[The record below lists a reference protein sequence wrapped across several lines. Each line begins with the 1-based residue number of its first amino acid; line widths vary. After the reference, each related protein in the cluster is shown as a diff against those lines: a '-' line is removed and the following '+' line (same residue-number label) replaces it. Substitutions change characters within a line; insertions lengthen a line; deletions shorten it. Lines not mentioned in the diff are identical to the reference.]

1 MSIMSNSFLSSK
13 ETHNEIDSICIG
25 SGRFLRSVLIPALNG
40 AGFKPA
46 IFQTRGKTFLEY
58 CRDHNANNNNK
69 GLLSYE
75 VDTAEYDG
83 TIKTENIKCYAVG
96 TLGSKEGKDAVMDLL
111 NEMKE

>member
-1 MSIMSNSFLSSK
+1 MSNNSYFLSSSK

-25 SGRFLRSVLIPALNG
+25 SGRFLRSVLIPALNN
-40 AGFKPA
+40 AGLKPA

-58 CRDHNANNNNK
+58 CRDRYNNNEK

-75 VDTAEYDG
+75 VDTVEYDG
-83 TIKTENIKCYAVG
+83 TTKTENVTFYAVG
-96 TLGSKEGKDAVMDLL
+96 TLGSKEGKDAAMNLL